1 MERTLVILKPD
12 AVQRNLVGKIIT
24 RFEEKGLK
32 IIALKMVMLSRER
45 AEKLYDVHRGKKF
58 FEDLVSYITS
68 GPIVAMIVEGRD
80 AINVVRKIMGKT
92 NGAEAEPGTIRGDF
106 STGIEKNLVH
116 GSDSPESF
124 KREYPVIFDEKE
136 FIDYKKSGEEWL

>member
-12 AVQRNLVGKIIT
+12 AIQRNLVGRIIT

-32 IIALKMVMLSRER
+32 IIALKMVKLSRER

-80 AINVVRKIMGKT
+80 AINVVRRIMGKT
-92 NGAEAEPGTIRGDF
+92 NGAEAESGTIRGDF

-124 KREYPVIFDEKE
+124 KREYTVIFEENE
-136 FIDYKKSGEEWL
+136 FVDYKKSGEEWL